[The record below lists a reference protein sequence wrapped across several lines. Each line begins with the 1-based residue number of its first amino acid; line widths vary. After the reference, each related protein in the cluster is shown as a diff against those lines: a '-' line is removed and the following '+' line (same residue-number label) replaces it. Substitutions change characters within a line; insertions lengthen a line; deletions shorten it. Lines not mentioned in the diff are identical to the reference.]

1 MKITSSEKDRF
12 VDVREHAR
20 LRIPIPFACSI
31 SRKGLSRWFAK
42 ERIGL
47 GVVYDVSM
55 KGARV
60 SSEATIKQGDHVIVT
75 LQLPKQSEPLAVS
88 RATVRWAKSQM
99 FGLEFMHLTFTGAL
113 QLKRFI
119 ALHAM
124 PSLSPTL
131 PSRSN

>member
-1 MKITSSEKDRF
+1 MEIASSEKDRF
-12 VDVREHAR
+12 IDFREHAR

-31 SRKGLSRWFAK
+31 SRKGVSRWFAK
-42 ERIGL
+42 DRIGL

-60 SSEATIKQGDHVIVT
+60 SSEAPIKPGDQVMVT
-75 LQLPKQSEPLAVS
+75 LQLPQQIKPLVVE
-88 RATVRWAKSQM
+88 RATVRWVKNQT
-99 FGLEFMHLTFTGAL
+99 FGLEFMHLTFTGML

-124 PSLSPTL
+124 PSL
-131 PSRSN
+131 